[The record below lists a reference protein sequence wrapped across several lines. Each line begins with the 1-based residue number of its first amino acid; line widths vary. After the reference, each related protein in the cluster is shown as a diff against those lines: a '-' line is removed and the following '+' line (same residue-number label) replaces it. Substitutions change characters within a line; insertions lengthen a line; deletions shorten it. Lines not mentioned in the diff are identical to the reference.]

1 MERKGFSS
9 HVYSPFFLVTILH
22 QPKLLGR
29 AILNDRMRPSSPAVA
44 PAFMHSTERTS
55 VAGGGCPPPG
65 CFYDPKMVSNGQ
77 DEMRQFLFE
86 WQMCTGGKKERR
98 KKNDA

>member
-55 VAGGGCPPPG
+55 VLVVGA
-65 CFYDPKMVSNGQ
+65 
-77 DEMRQFLFE
+77 
-86 WQMCTGGKKERR
+86 RR
-98 KKNDA
+98 RGVFMTLKWYQTAKTK